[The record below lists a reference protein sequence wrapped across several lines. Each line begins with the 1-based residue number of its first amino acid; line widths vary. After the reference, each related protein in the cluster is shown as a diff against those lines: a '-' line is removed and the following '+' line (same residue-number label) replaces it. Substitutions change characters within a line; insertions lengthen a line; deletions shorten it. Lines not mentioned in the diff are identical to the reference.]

1 MALSEHEQRLL
12 EQMEAAFAAEDPK
25 LADTLS
31 GGTGR
36 RLATRQAVVAGLV
49 FVVGLALLLVGI
61 QTQWWISILGF
72 LVMLAGTLMGLTAWQ
87 RQGPLPRGTGPRKA
101 PATANDRRFMGR
113 FEERWNRRQEGNGR

>member
-87 RQGPLPRGTGPRKA
+87 RQGPLPRATGPRKA
-101 PATANDRRFMGR
+101 PAAANDRRFMGR

>member
-31 GGTGR
+31 GGGGR
-36 RLATRQAVVAGLV
+36 RLATRQAVTAGLV
-49 FVVGLALLLVGI
+49 FVLGLVLLLVGI

-72 LVMLAGTLMGLTAWQ
+72 LVMLAAVVVGLTAWQ
-87 RQGPLPRGTGPRKA
+87 KQGNLPKETGRKK
-101 PATANDRRFMGR
+101 ATAAAHDRRIMGR
-113 FEERWNRRQEGNGR
+113 FEDRWNRRQEGNGR